1 MLVQLTKEVF
11 PFLIVWCIHVFLLF
25 DCIYLLNLFYIFDLL
40 LCFLSLTKG
49 LRFTSFYSITIN
61 RMYTQSSQFTKKIN
75 ERKRGEK
82 IKRDRLSWVNLH
94 VCLLLFHINLNK
106 INVRK
111 NYWVTKSNDE
121 AKGLF
126 NINNTI
132 YELILSTISI
142 CNKIK

>member
-1 MLVQLTKEVF
+1 MPVQLTKEVF

-49 LRFTSFYSITIN
+49 LRFTSYYSITIS
-61 RMYTQSSQFTKKIN
+61 RMYTQSLSSHSRKIS
-75 ERKRGEK
+75 ERKREEK

-106 INVRK
+106 IFVRK

-132 YELILSTISI
+132 YINIKHYI